1 MIHAIFRKFVQ
12 DRRANVAMMF
22 GLMVVPMIFIVGM
35 GIDYGTAARL
45 KSKMNAAADAA
56 VLAAVTP
63 AMMTQSDA
71 NSSTAATNMFNA
83 LVTGLPRLI
92 YNPASGLTVTVA
104 DVGLQRNVTVAYSA
118 QSQNL
123 FGGFLGSNTLAF
135 AGSSTGTAATPPN
148 INFYLL
154 LDDSPSMGI
163 AGTPTDITTMVTN
176 TPSRGSTCPTSPGGP
191 LCGCAFACHEA
202 YPAGESPAL
211 GNPGGEDNYALARSL
226 GVTLRADLLDSAIT
240 DLTNQAYSAE
250 HNPSI
255 PVDPVYQMSI
265 NSFDAAFNQLV
276 PLTGSFVS
284 TWATQ
289 LSSMQTNNTQTLLV
303 YDNNNACKSTST
315 TSHGVTTVEPLRR
328 RHGQQRRRHQLR
340 RRHAGHH
347 RVNADPGQ
355 RHNKVGDTPQEILF
369 IVTDGV
375 EDENVSGNRQ
385 ESTMTGTKDYCTP
398 LKAKGIKIAILYTE
412 YFPLTTNSWY
422 MDLPPSGGGIAAFQP
437 SIGTTLQNCASSG
450 LYYEVGLGQDIS
462 AALSELFQL
471 AVASAHLTQ

>member
-1 MIHAIFRKFVQ
+1 MTPANFRNFLR

-22 GLMVVPMIFIVGM
+22 GLMVVPLIFIVGM

-63 AMMTQSDA
+63 AMMSQSDA
-71 NSSTAATNMFNA
+71 ASTTAATNMFNA

-92 YNPASGLTVTVA
+92 YNSSTGLTVTVQ
-104 DVGLQRNVTVAYSA
+104 DVGLQRTVTVAYNA

-123 FGGFLGSNTLAF
+123 FGGVLNMNTIAF
-135 AGSSTGTAATPPN
+135 GGTSTGAAATPPN
-148 INFYLL
+148 INFYLM
-154 LDDSPSMGI
+154 LDDSPSMAI
-163 AGTPTDITTMVTN
+163 AGTPADITTMVNN
-176 TPSRGSTCPTSPGGP
+176 TSAQS
-191 LCGCAFACHEA
+191 GCAFACHEA
-202 YPAGESPAL
+202 NPAGENPAL
-211 GNPGGEDNYALARSL
+211 GNPHGEDNYALARSL

-250 HNPSI
+250 NNPSI

-265 NSFDAAFNQLV
+265 NSFDTAFHQLV
-276 PLTGSFVS
+276 PLTGNFVS
-284 TWATQ
+284 AWSTQ
-289 LSSMQTNNTQTLLV
+289 LSAMQTNNTQFLEV
-303 YDNNNACKSTST
+303 YDNNNACVSTST
-315 TSHGVTTVEPLRR
+315 TSHGVTTTNPC
-328 RHGQQRRRHQLR
+328 GSYTSNIAQ
-340 RRHAGHH
+340 GGSD
-347 RVNADPGQ
+347 ADTNYDAAMQGITALMPTPGNGT
-355 RHNKVGDTPQEILF
+355 NKTGDTPQEILF

-375 EDENVSGNRQ
+375 EDEDVSGSRQ

-398 LKAKGIKIAILYTE
+398 LKSKGIKIAILYTE
-412 YFPLTTNSWY
+412 YFPLPSNQWY
-422 MDLPPSGGGIAAFQP
+422 NQHIASFQP